1 MVNENSVDGIREVL
15 KEYRKELD
23 KVKGTIKKLSEEE
36 KRLKGE
42 LETVRM
48 NLDYYT
54 KLVGDMKR
62 SMLEKGKGDE
72 MDMFDGL

>member
-1 MVNENSVDGIREVL
+1 MVSENSIDGIREVL

-23 KVKGTIKKLSEEE
+23 KVKERIKKLSEEE

>member
-1 MVNENSVDGIREVL
+1 MVSENSIDGIREVL